1 VSLKERIVLNKISE
15 KEFGKGIIIL
25 LILAL
30 FSTMLL
36 FGCTEPKEQEGNLQ
50 KYENYD
56 DLVAAFKDAQNS
68 DYGYRGGLFDI
79 MTSQAMAETTGSAQ
93 KTNDSS
99 AGTDYSKTNVQV
111 EGVDEADI
119 IKTDGKYIYT
129 FSQNKLV
136 ITEAYPIEDSKI
148 VLSKELED
156 IYPTEMFINGNKLV
170 LFGTKSDYYGGY
182 PEYRI
187 MCYDCWWGGKF
198 ISQTYDITDKSNPV
212 LEKEIE
218 TEGTYLSSRM
228 IGNNIYFIINSYP
241 LWYDYYP
248 ISETESPMEVEV
260 VEGSGEGTSGSSGV
274 ETAPDYE
281 KEDYYDEQKPQ
292 EAENIIPLVKIDG
305 IEERIAAPDEIGF
318 IPGVMPQN
326 FMTIYSLNTETMVL
340 EKETITSSGQNVYAS
355 LNNLYIADT
364 TWQYAEYDI
373 DTNGNVLAEI
383 GKPIAKAIAPLNYSS
398 QEKTIISKFKL
409 DNGKVSFIESG
420 SAPGRVLNQFSMD
433 EYNDYFRIATTVG
446 NWWTNEQSSNNV
458 YIFDSQMNMVS
469 SIEDLAPGEQIYSAR
484 FMGEKG
490 YIVTFKTIDPLFVLD
505 LNPEAPKVLGQLKI
519 PGYSDYLHPIDETH
533 LIGLGKDTIE
543 SVSGDVAWQQG
554 IKMAI
559 FDVTDVTNPI
569 ELHKVIIGERGTES
583 YALHDHKAFLFDK
596 EKELLIIPIT
606 LAMISEQTKQD
617 YYERGWEFPPYG
629 EPVFQGA
636 FIFNVSIENG
646 INERGRITHVT
657 AEDELKRGYYY
668 GDNYSIKR
676 SLYIENILYTLSTNT
691 LKANNL
697 TTLEE
702 LKVFELSEEDPN
714 QYYWEYPI
722 SDGLPSEDIDE
733 DTNSEESTDSG
744 NETEL
749 EKIYCT
755 EEQKQ
760 TEACYLIYA
769 PVCGDNGVTY
779 GNDCAACSSK
789 EIEYYMDGEC

>member
-1 VSLKERIVLNKISE
+1 MNKNIGKSI
-15 KEFGKGIIIL
+15 GKGIIIL

-30 FSTMLL
+30 FSIMFLA
-36 FGCTEPKEQEGNLQ
+36 GCTEPKEQENNLQ
-50 KYENYD
+50 TYESYD
-56 DLVAAFKDAQNS
+56 ALVAAFKDAQNS
-68 DYGYRGGLFDI
+68 NYGYRGGLFDT
-79 MTSQAMAETTGSAQ
+79 MMPTMAETTGAEQ
-93 KTNDSS
+93 KASDSS

-129 FSQNKLV
+129 FSQNKLI

-148 VLSKELED
+148 LLSKELEN
-156 IYPTEMFINGNKLV
+156 IYPTEMFVNENKLV

-182 PEYRI
+182 PEYRV
-187 MCYDCWWGGKF
+187 MCYGCWGGGKF
-198 ISQTYDITDKSNPV
+198 VLQAYDITDKTNPV

-228 IGNNIYFIINSYP
+228 IGNNIYFIVNSYP
-241 LWYDYYP
+241 IWYDYYYP
-248 ISETESPMEVEV
+248 TAVKDLPMEVEAD
-260 VEGSGEGTSGSSGV
+260 GGIGNGTSGSSAE
-274 ETAPDYE
+274 ETAPDYVNDE
-281 KEDYYDEQKPQ
+281 YYDDYEEPQ
-292 EAENIIPLVKIDG
+292 ESENIIPLVTIDG
-305 IEERIAAPDEIGF
+305 VEERIAAPDEIGF

-355 LNNLYIADT
+355 LENLYIADT
-364 TWQYAEYDI
+364 TWQYLEYDI
-373 DTNGNVLAEI
+373 DTNGNMLAEI
-383 GKPIAKAIAPLNYSS
+383 GKPIAKAIAPLNYAS

-409 DNGKVSFIESG
+409 DNGKISFVESG

-446 NWWTNEQSSNNV
+446 NWWTNEQSSNNI
-458 YIFDSQMNMVS
+458 YIFDNQMNMVS

-505 LNPEAPKVLGQLKI
+505 LNPSNPKVLGQLKI

-559 FDVTDVTNPI
+559 FDVTDVANPI

-596 EKELLIIPIT
+596 EKELLILPIT
-606 LAMISEQTKQD
+606 LAIVSEKTKQD
-617 YYERGWEFPPYG
+617 YYEMGWEFPPYG

-636 FIFNVSIENG
+636 FIFNVSIQNG

-676 SLYIENILYTLSTNT
+676 SLYIENVLYTLSTNT

-697 TTLEE
+697 TTLQE
-702 LKVFELSEEDPN
+702 LKVFELSEDDSD
-714 QYYWEYPI
+714 QYYWEYPTWDEGS
-722 SDGLPSEDIDE
+722 SDDVEEPD
-733 DTNSEESTDSG
+733 SEETNPE

-749 EKIYCT
+749 EKTYCT

-760 TEACYLIYA
+760 AEACYLIYA

-779 GNDCAACSSK
+779 GNDCTACASK
-789 EIEYYMDGEC
+789 EIEYYVEGEC